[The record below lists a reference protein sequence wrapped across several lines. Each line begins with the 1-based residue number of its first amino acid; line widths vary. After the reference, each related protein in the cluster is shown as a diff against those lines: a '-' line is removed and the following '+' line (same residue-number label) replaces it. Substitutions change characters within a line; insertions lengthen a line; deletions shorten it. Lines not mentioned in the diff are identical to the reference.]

1 VSYWHLVALIGLA
14 IISLLFLVFAWAV
27 AATEDDVIDVW
38 VFVFLLAFCLAFAG
52 ALKFAGV

>member
-14 IISLLFLVFAWAV
+14 IVSLLFLVFAQV
-27 AATEDDVIDVW
+27 AATDDDVIDVW